1 MVPSVPGN
9 RMKAG
14 GQITQG
20 RRGYRPESTR
30 RGPVHPGGPRGE
42 ALGLEL
48 VAKEGR
54 GEKKNRQQPKGDH

>member
-1 MVPSVPGN
+1 
-9 RMKAG
+9 MKVG